1 MNIGIDLDNI
11 VVNTTESL
19 IIYLN
24 ERIPNLNLK
33 MEDLKEYYVENNI
46 SKEYALVVKEA
57 FENKNLWKKV
67 KIISE
72 ARTYIEK
79 LYNDGHNLYFVT
91 SSLPENLYKKINHL
105 SRGLTFLPKNYI
117 QQHTINIHKKQLLNL
132 DILIDDCLSNLL
144 GERAYESICLNYPW
158 NNKELSEHIWRADS
172 WKEIYDIINKLNDYK
187 NSEKT

>member
-24 ERIPNLNLK
+24 ERIPTLNLK

-46 SKEYALVVKEA
+46 PKEYALVVKEA

-67 KIISE
+67 KVIPE
-72 ARTYIEK
+72 ARIYIEK
-79 LYNDGHNLYFVT
+79 LHNDGHNLYFVT

-117 QQHTINIHKKQLLNL
+117 HQHTINIHKKQLLNL
-132 DILIDDCLSNLL
+132 DVHIDDCLDNLT
-144 GERAYESICLNYPW
+144 GKRTYESICLNYPW
-158 NNKELSEHIWRADS
+158 NDKELSEHIWRANS
-172 WKEIYDIINKLNDYK
+172 WKEIYDIVNKLNDYK
-187 NSEKT
+187 NSKNT